1 MLQGVPNHVTNLQQ
15 GELMVH
21 TGYTI
26 IQGKENFVLKV
37 CQELCKRKVSY
48 VLYQTQSVIHK
59 SE

>member
-26 IQGKENFVLKV
+26 IQGKENFVLIV

-48 VLYQTQSVIHK
+48 VLYQTQ
-59 SE
+59 